1 MAAHG
6 VAVEKSR
13 GELRDV
19 RALQWV
25 YKTVT
30 QKNPLQLKFAFAL
43 WSRSLAA
50 ILRRAQQPLSWGAD
64 SSGDPWRGSG
74 ENDSCEDEEHSGAS
88 DKGELG
94 GFASS
99 FPPAV

>member
-50 ILRRAQQPLSWGAD
+50 ILRRAQQPLSRGAD
-64 SSGDPWRGSG
+64 ISGDPWRGSG
-74 ENDSCEDEEHSGAS
+74 ENGSCEDEEHSGAS

>member
-30 QKNPLQLKFAFAL
+30 QKNPLQLEFAFAL

-50 ILRRAQQPLSWGAD
+50 ILRRAQQPLSWVGRYF
-64 SSGDPWRGSG
+64 G
-74 ENDSCEDEEHSGAS
+74 
-88 DKGELG
+88 
-94 GFASS
+94 
-99 FPPAV
+99 

>member
-43 WSRSLAA
+43 WSRS
-50 ILRRAQQPLSWGAD
+50 S
-64 SSGDPWRGSG
+64 
-74 ENDSCEDEEHSGAS
+74 
-88 DKGELG
+88 
-94 GFASS
+94 ASS
-99 FPPAV
+99 ATI